1 MDNHDF
7 KQYVDMALE
16 NTDLG
21 AMRLVVEKELLHY
34 EIFNALDE
42 AGLLKSLVFQGGT
55 ALRLCR
61 GSERFSEDL
70 DFAGGRDFSAAS
82 MDRIKECITQR
93 IAKRFGLEVTV
104 KEPKPTNE
112 EALVHVDKWTVS
124 IQTNPGARDVPRQK
138 IKLEIA
144 NVPAYSREAVPLRLN
159 YSVLEGMNRVVVIT
173 ESIHEILADKIIALP
188 TSIAKIEGEALIP
201 TPTKIRHRDIW
212 DLAWL
217 VSQGA
222 ALDIDLVNKKI
233 SDYGIQDFQRLLD
246 FSIESIEAIAT
257 SDAFKSQ
264 MQRFIKKSAYD
275 SAFGKTGY
283 DAYLGSTVN
292 KLLSA
297 VSAA

>member
-1 MDNHDF
+1 M
-7 KQYVDMALE
+7 
-16 NTDLG
+16 
-21 AMRLVVEKELLHY
+21 
-34 EIFNALDE
+34 
-42 AGLLKSLVFQGGT
+42 
-55 ALRLCR
+55 
-61 GSERFSEDL
+61 
-70 DFAGGRDFSAAS
+70 
-82 MDRIKECITQR
+82 
-93 IAKRFGLEVTV
+93 
-104 KEPKPTNE
+104 
-112 EALVHVDKWTVS
+112 
-124 IQTNPGARDVPRQK
+124 PRQK

-264 MQRFIKKSAYD
+264 MQRFIKKSTYD
-275 SAFGKTGY
+275 STFGKTGY